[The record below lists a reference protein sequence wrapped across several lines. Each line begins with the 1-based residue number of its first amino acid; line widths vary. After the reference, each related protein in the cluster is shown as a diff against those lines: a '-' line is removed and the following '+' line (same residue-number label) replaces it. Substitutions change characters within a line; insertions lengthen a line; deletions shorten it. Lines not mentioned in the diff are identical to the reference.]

1 MQCKLSLTTD
11 KTNLSKQNKLL
22 TTDVAVVLGEQLGGL
37 NSLKQQSQSS
47 VKEPR
52 CSGLKMQT
60 SFFSEIII
68 IKKSGQK
75 KKIMKLLA
83 QKGVTKMLFYDTSS
97 FVFPITTFH

>member
-1 MQCKLSLTTD
+1 M
-11 KTNLSKQNKLL
+11 NLSKQNKLL

-60 SFFSEIII
+60 SFF
-68 IKKSGQK
+68 QK
-75 KKIMKLLA
+75 
-83 QKGVTKMLFYDTSS
+83 
-97 FVFPITTFH
+97 

>member
-1 MQCKLSLTTD
+1 M
-11 KTNLSKQNKLL
+11 NLSKQNKLL

-60 SFFSEIII
+60 SFFRNNNN
-68 IKKSGQK
+68 KKIWSKK

>member
-1 MQCKLSLTTD
+1 M
-11 KTNLSKQNKLL
+11 NLSKQNKLL

-75 KKIMKLLA
+75 KKKIMKLLA